1 MKTIITSLVFLI
13 LTSCSVAQKVTT
25 DTKTPEP
32 KTSETRTY
40 ETTGNGS
47 SKILKGYIDRSTIEN
62 DTSFKWFKENMKWG
76 NADAA
81 AVQSFQAN
89 GNNVHFVVFGGTWCG
104 DTQNLL
110 PVFYR
115 LADKSGLPG
124 NKITLI
130 AVDRAKTALNDFHK
144 AFNVTRVPTFIVMK
158 DGKEI
163 GRVVEYGKYGAIDK
177 ELGEI
182 VATAKAN

>member
-1 MKTIITSLVFLI
+1 MKNLAVIFLLSSSI
-13 LTSCSVAQKVTT
+13 LTSCSTTQQIVTE
-25 DTKTPEP
+25 TKT
-32 KTSETRTY
+32 Y
-40 ETTGNGS
+40 EAS
-47 SKILKGYIDRSTIEN
+47 VDAESKIIKGYISRSAIEN
-62 DTSFKWFKENMKWG
+62 DTAFKWFKENMKWG

-81 AVQSFQAN
+81 AVKAFQAN
-89 GNNVHFVVFGGTWCG
+89 GNNVHFVIFGGTWCS

-110 PVFYR
+110 PLFYR
-115 LADKSGLPG
+115 LADKSSLPD

-130 AVDRAKTALNDFHK
+130 GVDREKTALNDFHK
-144 AFNVTRVPTFIVMK
+144 AFNITRVPTFIVMK

-182 VATAKAN
+182 VATATSR

>member
-1 MKTIITSLVFLI
+1 MKKLLASFI
-13 LTSCSVAQKVTT
+13 LSTVLFTSCTVAQNVV
-25 DTKTPEP
+25 
-32 KTSETRTY
+32 SETKTY
-40 ETTGNGS
+40 ETTSDGS
-47 SKILKGYIDRSTIEN
+47 NKILKGYIDRSTIES
-62 DTSFKWFKENMKWG
+62 DTSFKWFKDNMKYG

-81 AVQSFQAN
+81 AVQSFQKN
-89 GNNVHFVVFGGTWCG
+89 GSNVYFVVFGGTWCG
-104 DTQNLL
+104 DTKNLL

-115 LADKSGLPG
+115 LVDKSGLS
-124 NKITLI
+124 NDKITLI
-130 AVDRAKTALNDFHK
+130 GVDRAKTALNNFHK

-182 VATAKAN
+182 VATAN

>member
-1 MKTIITSLVFLI
+1 MKNQIIYSALAAII
-13 LTSCSVAQKVTT
+13 LTSCGVAQRTLKVT
-25 DTKTPEP
+25 
-32 KTSETRTY
+32 ETRTY
-40 ETTGNGS
+40 EVTHDAE
-47 SKILKGYIDRSTIEN
+47 SKILKGYIDRTAIES

-81 AVQSFQAN
+81 AVQALQAN
-89 GNNVHFVVFGGTWCG
+89 GGNVHFVVFGGTWCH

-115 LADKSGLPG
+115 LADKGGIS
-124 NKITLI
+124 NDKITLI
-130 AVDRAKTALNDFHK
+130 GMDRAKTALNGFEK
-144 AFNVTRVPTFIVMK
+144 AFKITNVPTFIVMK
-158 DGKEI
+158 DGKEL

-182 VATAKAN
+182 VATAASK